1 MPFIRMGIKEFIADL
16 DDMKDKVQ
24 WESTKDDNGKSF

>member
-16 DDMKDKVQ
+16 GAMEDKIQ
-24 WESTKDDNGKSF
+24 WESTKDDTGKSF